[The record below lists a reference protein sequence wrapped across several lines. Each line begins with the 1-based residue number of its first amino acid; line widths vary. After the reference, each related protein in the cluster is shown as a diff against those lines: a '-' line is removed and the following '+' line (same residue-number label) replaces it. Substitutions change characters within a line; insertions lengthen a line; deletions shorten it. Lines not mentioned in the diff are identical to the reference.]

1 MANVHRVKQFLKSWW
16 RLLIIALTPLILLPL
31 PLVVNSIQAK
41 CACVVLLLTIYWVF
55 EVMPYAVTSLLPL
68 AFFPMAGV
76 ISGDEIG
83 HNYFKDISTLF
94 LGSMILAHA
103 MEHVQL
109 HRRLALF
116 VLKIVGSSV
125 KWSMAG
131 LMIVT
136 AFLSMWINNS
146 AATSIMIPAAIA
158 IIDEFKNYDQ
168 QHHQT
173 NQGQLQSEEILS
185 VDGLTMLPMQ
195 IIGSSDDDEPLLAQE
210 SCDESVIELSPSI
223 DHRSSSSTR
232 QFPLTKQQIDYKQ
245 LKTGFL
251 ISVAYSA
258 AVGGLGTLVGTGPNI
273 FVKGFTDQFY
283 SNGSTAFEVS
293 FANFTLFAFPMSLI
307 LIVLCW
313 FWLQLLL
320 FQWRKVD
327 ASVQESQKHVQSIL
341 KQQYEALGS
350 MNWQEGTIIILFF
363 ILLILW
369 VTRDFS
375 NINGWSV
382 LFRKGYVTDG
392 TAAVLIGALP
402 LILPNK
408 NPLKSTAYNMFV
420 LDIDNFISENW
431 DYNPILEWN
440 HLSKVFPWGVFMLQG
455 AGLAIA
461 EGFKRSDLSS
471 TVATF
476 LQFIVGTSRTVT
488 ILIVIIVSAI
498 LTEFTSNLACASILF
513 PILDG
518 MAKSTKIHP
527 AYLIMSSCMGV
538 SLSLML
544 PIATPPNAMIFASGD
559 VRIRDLI
566 RAGVGFK
573 IIGILVIFLASVT
586 VLAPIFRIH

>member
-1 MANVHRVKQFLKSWW
+1 
-16 RLLIIALTPLILLPL
+16 
-31 PLVVNSIQAK
+31 
-41 CACVVLLLTIYWVF
+41 
-55 EVMPYAVTSLLPL
+55 MPYAVTSLLPL

-158 IIDEFKNYDQ
+158 IIDEFKSYDQ

-173 NQGQLQSEEILS
+173 NQSQREPEEILS
-185 VDGLTMLPMQ
+185 VNGLTLLPMQ

-210 SCDESVIELSPSI
+210 SCDERAIELSPPI
-223 DHRSSSSTR
+223 DHRSSSSAR
-232 QFPLTKQQIDYKQ
+232 EFPLTKQQIDYKQ

-258 AVGGLGTLVGTGPNI
+258 AVGGMGTLVGTGPNI
-273 FVKGFTDQFY
+273 FVKGFTDQ
-283 SNGSTAFEVS
+283 
-293 FANFTLFAFPMSLI
+293 
-307 LIVLCW
+307 
-313 FWLQLLL
+313 L

-341 KQQYEALGS
+341 KQQYKALGS
-350 MNWQEGTIIILFF
+350 MSWQEGTIIILFF

-382 LFRKGYVTDG
+382 LFRKEYVTDG
-392 TAAVLIGALP
+392 TAALLIGSLP

-408 NPLKSTAYNMFV
+408 NPLKK
-420 LDIDNFISENW
+420 NW
-431 DYNPILEWN
+431 DYNPILEWS

-461 EGFKRSDLSS
+461 DGFKKSDLSS
-471 TVATF
+471 TIATF

>member
-1 MANVHRVKQFLKSWW
+1 MANIHRVKQFFKSWW

-31 PLVVNSIQAK
+31 PIVVNSIQAK
-41 CACVVLLLTIYWVF
+41 CAYVVLLLTIYWVF

-158 IIDEFKNYDQ
+158 IIDEFKSYDQ

-173 NQGQLQSEEILS
+173 NQSQREPEEILS
-185 VDGLTMLPMQ
+185 VNGLTLLPMQ

-210 SCDESVIELSPSI
+210 SCDERAIELSPPI
-223 DHRSSSSTR
+223 DHRSSSSAR
-232 QFPLTKQQIDYKQ
+232 EFPLTKQQIDYKQ

-258 AVGGLGTLVGTGPNI
+258 AVGGMGTLVGTGPNI

-293 FANFTLFAFPMSLI
+293 FANFTLFAFPMSLV

-341 KQQYEALGS
+341 KQQYKALGS
-350 MNWQEGTIIILFF
+350 MSWQEGTIIILFF

-382 LFRKGYVTDG
+382 LFRKEYVTDG
-392 TAAVLIGALP
+392 TAALLIGSLP

-408 NPLKSTAYNMFV
+408 NPLKK
-420 LDIDNFISENW
+420 NW
-431 DYNPILEWN
+431 DYNPILEWS

-461 EGFKRSDLSS
+461 DGFKKSDLSS
-471 TVATF
+471 TIATF

>member
-1 MANVHRVKQFLKSWW
+1 MANIHRVKQFFKSWW

-31 PLVVNSIQAK
+31 PIVVNSIQAK
-41 CACVVLLLTIYWVF
+41 CAYVVLLLTIYWVF

-158 IIDEFKNYDQ
+158 IIDEFKGYDQ

-173 NQGQLQSEEILS
+173 NQSQREPEEILS
-185 VDGLTMLPMQ
+185 VNGLTLLPMQ

-210 SCDESVIELSPSI
+210 SCDERAIELSPPI
-223 DHRSSSSTR
+223 DHRTSSSAR
-232 QFPLTKQQIDYKQ
+232 EFPLTKQQIDYKQ

-258 AVGGLGTLVGTGPNI
+258 AVGGMGTLVGTGPNI
-273 FVKGFTDQFY
+273 FVKGFTDQ
-283 SNGSTAFEVS
+283 
-293 FANFTLFAFPMSLI
+293 
-307 LIVLCW
+307 
-313 FWLQLLL
+313 
-320 FQWRKVD
+320 
-327 ASVQESQKHVQSIL
+327 
-341 KQQYEALGS
+341 
-350 MNWQEGTIIILFF
+350 
-363 ILLILW
+363 
-369 VTRDFS
+369 
-375 NINGWSV
+375 
-382 LFRKGYVTDG
+382 YVTDG
-392 TAAVLIGALP
+392 TAALLIGSLP

-408 NPLKSTAYNMFV
+408 NPLKK
-420 LDIDNFISENW
+420 NW
-431 DYNPILEWN
+431 DYNPILEWS

-461 EGFKRSDLSS
+461 DGFKKSDLSS
-471 TVATF
+471 TIATF